1 MAVEWRKS
9 PATRRIE
16 VYRKLG
22 LKDILTSA
30 LSFALNHMSAPKLDC
45 RRFLD
50 LAASLGCVGVE
61 LRNDLA
67 DKKLSSAAFFDGQ
80 APEAIGEYAREKG
93 LRLLGLSEAYG
104 FNTWTGQMRDKV
116 QLLIDQA
123 KASGAESISLIP
135 RNDAPDWSDAER
147 IAALRGAIAAIL
159 PMLNKADM
167 VAMIEPLG
175 FTTSTL
181 RSKAEAV
188 EAIAAEG
195 GIGRF
200 KLVHDTFHHH
210 LAGGGPIFPEHT
222 GIVHISGVIDP
233 ALKPEEMQDG
243 HRILVDAR
251 DRLANVEQIRA
262 LTQAGYA
269 GAFSYEPFSPLVHAL
284 TDPEN
289 SIRESFDFITGG
301 VSA

>member
-1 MAVEWRKS
+1 MTAGAA
-9 PATRRIE
+9 PT
-16 VYRKLG
+16 
-22 LKDILTSA
+22 
-30 LSFALNHMSAPKLDC
+30 FALNHMTAPKLDC

-67 DKKLSSAAFFDGQ
+67 DKNLSKAAFFDGQ
-80 APEAIGEYAREKG
+80 APEAIGDYARSKG

-104 FNTWTGQMRDKV
+104 FNSWDDAMRAKV

-147 IAALRGAIAAIL
+147 MAALRGAIAAIL
-159 PMLNKADM
+159 PMLDRADM
-167 VAMIEPLG
+167 VALIEPLG
-175 FTTSTL
+175 FTSSSL
-181 RSKAEAV
+181 RSKAETVKAIEAV
-188 EAIAAEG
+188 G
-195 GIGRF
+195 GTGRF

-222 GIVHISGVIDP
+222 GIVHVSGVVDP
-233 ALKPEEMQDG
+233 SLKVEEMQDG

-251 DRLANVEQIRA
+251 DRLSNIEQIRA
-262 LTQAGYA
+262 LTQAGYT

-284 TDPEN
+284 ADPEAA
-289 SIRESFDFITGG
+289 IGESFNFIRG
-301 VSA
+301 VVFA

>member
-1 MAVEWRKS
+1 MTAGAAIPFS
-9 PATRRIE
+9 
-16 VYRKLG
+16 
-22 LKDILTSA
+22 
-30 LSFALNHMSAPKLDC
+30 LNHMTAPRLDC

-61 LRNDLA
+61 LRDDLA
-67 DKKLSSAAFFDGQ
+67 DKKLSSANFFDGE
-80 APEAIGEYAREKG
+80 APEAIGGYARSKG

-104 FNTWTGQMRDKV
+104 FNTWNEAMRAKV

-135 RNDAPDWSDAER
+135 RNDAPAWSDAER
-147 IAALRGAIAAIL
+147 LAALRGAIAAIL
-159 PMLNKADM
+159 PMLEKADM
-167 VAMIEPLG
+167 VALIEPLG
-175 FTTSTL
+175 FTTSSL
-181 RSKAEAV
+181 RSKSETV
-188 EAIAAEG
+188 EAIEAVG
-195 GIGRF
+195 GRGRF

-210 LAGGGPIFPEHT
+210 LAGGGRIFPEHT
-222 GIVHISGVIDP
+222 GIVHISGVVDP

-251 DRLANVEQIRA
+251 DRLGNIAQIRA
-262 LTQAGYA
+262 LMDAGYS

-284 TDPEN
+284 ADPETA
-289 SIRESFDFITGG
+289 IRESFDFISGG

>member
-1 MAVEWRKS
+1 M
-9 PATRRIE
+9 
-16 VYRKLG
+16 
-22 LKDILTSA
+22 SA
-30 LSFALNHMSAPKLDC
+30 GASIKFALNHMTAPGLDC

-67 DKKLSSAAFFDGQ
+67 DKKLSGADFFDGQ
-80 APEAIGEYAREKG
+80 APQAIGGYAREKG

-104 FNTWTGQMRDKV
+104 FNSWDEPMRAKV

-135 RNDAPDWSDAER
+135 RNDAPKWSDAER

-159 PMLNKADM
+159 PMLDKADM
-167 VAMIEPLG
+167 VALIEPLG
-175 FTTSTL
+175 FTSSSL

-188 EAIAAEG
+188 EAIEAEG

-210 LAGGGPIFPEHT
+210 LAGGGPVFPEHT
-222 GIVHISGVIDP
+222 GIVHISGVVDP
-233 ALKPEEMQDG
+233 SLDVEEMQDG
-243 HRILVDAR
+243 HRILVDGR
-251 DRLANVEQIRA
+251 DRLGNVEQIRE
-262 LTQAGYA
+262 LMQAGYT
-269 GAFSYEPFSPLVHAL
+269 GAFSYEPFSPEVHAL
-284 TDPEN
+284 ADPAAAI
-289 SIRESFDFITGG
+289 SASFELIKRGL
-301 VSA
+301 AA